1 MSILTRMNISIGH
14 LSLEEL
20 REYLRKQADDA
31 FPSLKEDQRINVLA
45 EKWFT
50 NADFSVCRN
59 DNGFLVGVIAFYAN
73 QPEKEMAYIPHV
85 YVNKEYRG
93 TGLFLQ
99 MLQKIDK
106 YLASLGFCQMRLE
119 VQNDNIRAQKAYQ
132 NYGFQIDGKASE
144 SSIYMKCKIGT
155 KPYLDGLT

>member
-1 MSILTRMNISIGH
+1 MSISKLTRMNISIGH

-20 REYLRKQADDA
+20 REYLRKQADDV
-31 FPSLKEDQRINVLA
+31 FPSLKDGQRLNMLA

-50 NADFSVCRN
+50 HAEFSVCRN
-59 DNGFLVGVIAFYAN
+59 DNGILVGVIVFYAN
-73 QPEKEMAYIPHV
+73 HPEKEIAYIPHV

-93 TGLFLQ
+93 TGLFFQ
-99 MLQKIDK
+99 MLQKIDN
-106 YLASLGFCQMRLE
+106 YLVSLGFCQMRLE
-119 VQNDNIRAQKAYQ
+119 VQDDNKRALKAYQ

-155 KPYLDGLT
+155 KPNLD